1 MRRIPRIGGRGTVRQ
16 GAIPAAI
23 LAILLPSAAALAQG
37 AALSD
42 RARQMDANGNGVIDR
57 AEARGPLQANFDRAD
72 TDKSGALD
80 GTEIGAFFRAL
91 RGGGAGGGR
100 PTVVS
105 VDVVK
110 NGPAGETVP
119 VYGRLVARQKGVVAA
134 RVQGAVAEMRAD
146 VGDRVA
152 AGDALA
158 LLVADTLRA
167 RRALRQAELA
177 EATARQRAASVQLDQ
192 ARSELDRLK
201 RLRKSAAFSKAR
213 YEDKVKDVSRRS
225 SALAE
230 TRARTAQARAALD
243 MADID
248 LRGVT
253 IRAPFAGVVS
263 RRHTDMGAFLK
274 VGDRVA
280 TLINDAA
287 LEVEAEIPS
296 NRLAGL
302 AEGAALDLEFEDGTP
317 FKAVVRAV
325 IPEEDP
331 LARTRTVRLVPDF
344 AGEDARAAVNQSV
357 LLNVPLSARLDV
369 VSVHKDAVIR
379 RSGGSAVFVVEDG
392 RAALRAV
399 RLGDVVGGRFEVLEG
414 LKAGE
419 LTVVRGNERL
429 RPGQAVRTRGDPRG

>member
-1 MRRIPRIGGRGTVRQ
+1 M
-16 GAIPAAI
+16 
-23 LAILLPSAAALAQG
+23 
-37 AALSD
+37 
-42 RARQMDANGNGVIDR
+42 
-57 AEARGPLQANFDRAD
+57 
-72 TDKSGALD
+72 
-80 GTEIGAFFRAL
+80 
-91 RGGGAGGGR
+91 
-100 PTVVS
+100 VS
-105 VDVVK
+105 VDAVK

-167 RRALRQAELA
+167 RRALRRAELA
-177 EATARQRAASVQLDQ
+177 EAEAKRRAASVQLDQ

-213 YEDKVKDVSRRS
+213 YEDKEKDVSRRS

-230 TRARTAQARAALD
+230 ARARTAQARAALD

-248 LRGVT
+248 LRGAT
-253 IRAPFAGVVS
+253 IRAPFAGVLS

-414 LKAGE
+414 LEAGE

-429 RPGQAVRTRGDPRG
+429 RPGQAVRTRGGPRG